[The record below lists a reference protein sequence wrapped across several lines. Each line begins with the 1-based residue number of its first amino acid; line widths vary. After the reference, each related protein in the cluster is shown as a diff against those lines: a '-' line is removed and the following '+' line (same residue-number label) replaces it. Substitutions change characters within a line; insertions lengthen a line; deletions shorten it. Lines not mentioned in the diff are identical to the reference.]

1 MYNAA
6 HDDQLISEYLEI
18 MRKNCAHRDAL
29 QPEDVFTLAVREL
42 AMDPQTFTILPNVN
56 QLVPEHGEINPRY
69 LLPILGST
77 GILSPLYRSAR
88 HTEGI
93 SIFARALNNLRTQP
107 RTQHAFILG
116 NATLAYDP
124 ANPDNYAGADCGAHW
139 IAVRARNEG
148 GTIVLYIKDSQSG
161 NGGTRPM
168 IDSLKKIIKD
178 TDTLLLEEQAS
189 LLRSDLRA

>member
-69 LLPILGST
+69 
-77 GILSPLYRSAR
+77 
-88 HTEGI
+88 
-93 SIFARALNNLRTQP
+93 
-107 RTQHAFILG
+107 
-116 NATLAYDP
+116 
-124 ANPDNYAGADCGAHW
+124 
-139 IAVRARNEG
+139 
-148 GTIVLYIKDSQSG
+148 
-161 NGGTRPM
+161 
-168 IDSLKKIIKD
+168 
-178 TDTLLLEEQAS
+178 
-189 LLRSDLRA
+189 